1 MELTTGL
8 REYLTLVG
16 SVVLLTLIF
25 YPFELLAPAERNQPF
40 SKRLINILYVPL
52 FLAVAV
58 LILQPLANA
67 MALRIFTV
75 TGGGIL
81 PYSLVVPN
89 SLAHHAVFAIGYAL
103 WWDLWQYWLHRLQHG
118 VPVLWETHKFHHS
131 ETALNSTTQAR
142 HHIFHHALTI
152 IFYLPVL
159 LIVGGS
165 SPHAFVG
172 FALFRVWGFVNHAN
186 IRIRFG
192 LLTPLIS
199 GPQWHRIHHSTV
211 EAHRDRNFATF
222 FPFIDIIFGTYY
234 RPLKHEFPPTGLV
247 DEERSNPWAEAT
259 FEPFL
264 SWARRGHNTLK
275 KLRPP
280 VL

>member
-1 MELTTGL
+1 MELTTSL
-8 REYLTLVG
+8 REYLNLVG
-16 SVVLLTLIF
+16 SVMLLTLLF

-67 MALRIFTV
+67 MALRILTV
-75 TGGGIL
+75 TDGGIL
-81 PYSLVVPN
+81 PHWLVAPN

-103 WWDLWQYWLHRLQHG
+103 WWDVCQYWLHRLQHH
-118 VPVLWETHKFHHS
+118 VPVLWATHKFHHS

-142 HHIFHHALTI
+142 HHIFHHALAI

-165 SPHAFVG
+165 SPHAFVV

-186 IRIRFG
+186 IRSRFG
-192 LLTPLIS
+192 LLTPLVS

-234 RPLKHEFPPTGLV
+234 RPLKDEFPPTGLV
-247 DEERSNPWAEAT
+247 GEERSNPWAEAT
-259 FEPFL
+259 FEPFV
-264 SWARRGHNTLK
+264 SWVRRGRYTLK